1 MWELTL
7 KPALAVKVR
16 KKPLE
21 VGQGLFNIPQY
32 NPSAWLVWLLF
43 IFPYKEFIF
52 RRETDV
58 QGLLSPHFL
67 LSLWLSSSCLSLL
80 FYLSP
85 LLTFYF
91 PSFFLTLSPFF
102 LSTLKKKSQGNLKNI
117 YLTLVP
123 GRLSPSPL
131 SRSLAEWLK
140 GSTYSQ
146 VFFELLNGWIMD
158 DQMSEQINGLGSC
171 RANLWLPDSIISFEN
186 FLIFS
191 GKLACVLELAC
202 LALRSGHLKH
212 VTSSLSASICLL

>member
-1 MWELTL
+1 MSKDSFPPIFSSLSGSRPPVSHCFSTSL
-7 KPALAVKVR
+7 LCLLSISFP
-16 KKPLE
+16 
-21 VGQGLFNIPQY
+21 LFNSLP
-32 NPSAWLVWLLF
+32 LF
-43 IFPYKEFIF
+43 
-52 RRETDV
+52 
-58 QGLLSPHFL
+58 
-67 LSLWLSSSCLSLL
+67 SLHIK
-80 FYLSP
+80 
-85 LLTFYF
+85 
-91 PSFFLTLSPFF
+91 
-102 LSTLKKKSQGNLKNI
+102 KKKSQGNLKNI

-158 DQMSEQINGLGSC
+158 DQMSEKINGLRSC